1 MPAACFV
8 HGRKRAHI
16 HYVVFPLLQ
25 PQACFFVSLT
35 PHAVRPSLRGQLSLF
50 VGSSA
55 FSGPVSRRDAF
66 KTFGAGLGAA
76 AAASVAA
83 PSFATQTAN
92 DVQQNYQARLN
103 EARAKEFGNPYAKI
117 AASATA
123 ATKVEIPGGAFY
135 SNGKSENGVS
145 YRSPNDP
152 NACSEVCG
160 LTQNTEAS
168 SRPDPLRPIRLCS
181 LTLRLCVLSSCLCRR
196 RASSWTSRSA
206 RRSAWPS
213 TASRRAQI
221 CLPPGDH
228 LCHACM
234 PI

>member
-1 MPAACFV
+1 M
-8 HGRKRAHI
+8 
-16 HYVVFPLLQ
+16 
-25 PQACFFVSLT
+25 
-35 PHAVRPSLRGQLSLF
+35 
-50 VGSSA
+50 
-55 FSGPVSRRDAF
+55 
-66 KTFGAGLGAA
+66 GAGLGAA

-123 ATKVEIPGGAFY
+123 GTKVETPGGAYY
-135 SNGKSENGVS
+135 SNGKAENGVS

-152 NACSEVCG
+152 NACSEVRG

-196 RASSWTSRSA
+196 RASC
-206 RRSAWPS
+206 
-213 TASRRAQI
+213 RRAGVQEEAHGQVRLLDEHRFVCPRAI
-221 CLPPGDH
+221 TFVM
-228 LCHACM
+228 HACLFS
-234 PI
+234 P